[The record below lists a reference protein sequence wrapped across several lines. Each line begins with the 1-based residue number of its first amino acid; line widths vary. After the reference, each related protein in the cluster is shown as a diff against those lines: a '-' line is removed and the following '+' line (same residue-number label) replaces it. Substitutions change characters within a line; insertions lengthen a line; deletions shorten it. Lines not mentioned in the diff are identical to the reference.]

1 MRLVEQGWLRSKVE
15 AGEDVYEVLLTM
27 LVR

>member
-1 MRLVEQGWLRSKVE
+1 MRLVEQEWPRSEVE
-15 AGEDVYEVLLTM
+15 AGEDVYEALPTT